1 VKKTSAIFILVIT
14 CLAVFKSATPFLSYK
29 INYEFI
35 LKERCEFRGTSQH
48 NECDGFCYLRKK
60 IKNQHGG
67 EHEQPHSNK
76 AISSYQF
83 SSIFGILEVYKKIPS
98 PNPKNA
104 HYSVLVDTNLY
115 TIYQDVLLPP
125 PKA

>member
-1 VKKTSAIFILVIT
+1 MKKASTIFILVIT

-48 NECDGFCYLRKK
+48 DECDGFCYLRKK
-60 IKNQHGG
+60 IEHQHGG
-67 EHEQPHSNK
+67 EHEQPHSDK
-76 AISSYQF
+76 ATSSYQF
-83 SSIFGILEVYKKIPS
+83 SSIFGILEVDKKIPS
-98 PNPKNA
+98 PNQRNA